1 MIKYIPEIFYITGD
15 DTMLELLAAVPAT
28 GDTFP
33 VKGLIVCIGIALAL
47 GIGTAIFA
55 GKDKDDDDKK

>member
-1 MIKYIPEIFYITGD
+1 
-15 DTMLELLAAVPAT
+15 MLELLAAVPAT